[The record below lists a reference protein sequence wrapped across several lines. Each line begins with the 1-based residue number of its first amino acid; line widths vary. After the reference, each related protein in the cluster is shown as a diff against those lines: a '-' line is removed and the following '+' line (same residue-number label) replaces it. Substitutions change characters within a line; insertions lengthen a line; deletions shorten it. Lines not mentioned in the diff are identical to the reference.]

1 MNRFRSQES
10 TNVETGG
17 PPAATL
23 GLEVVTAGDDGLAA
37 AVANCG
43 GRNWMAST
51 GRSGKG
57 SGGRRTVSLTDVA
70 REAGVST
77 GLASIALN
85 GRYGVSPTTRD
96 RILAVADRLGYQA
109 NPIARALRTGA
120 SDTLG
125 LVIRN
130 ISNPYFLD
138 VIIGA
143 ERAAVEAGKTLLVVD
158 CDYSLERERAS
169 LTRLATQRVDGLAI
183 APVGAGESVRMWRS
197 LQPSSRVVVVNATA
211 PGIRGVAHVGPD
223 NVQAV
228 ELAVRHLAGLGH
240 VDIAFLTAPPD
251 LMADPD
257 RLTAFTAISRQLHL
271 RGRAV
276 QTPLS
281 LSKVYQATRR
291 MLSWKRPPTAVVTN
305 SDFTAHAVYKAAR
318 DCGVRVGRD
327 LAVVGHDDLPTSELL
342 DPPLTTLRV
351 DGQAIGRAA
360 VARLVGDP
368 ARALPDHHEPVA
380 LVARGSSRR
389 VRTT

>member
-1 MNRFRSQES
+1 
-10 TNVETGG
+10 
-17 PPAATL
+17 
-23 GLEVVTAGDDGLAA
+23 
-37 AVANCG
+37 
-43 GRNWMAST
+43 MAST

-57 SGGRRTVSLTDVA
+57 NGVRRTVSLTDVA

-85 GRYGVSPTTRD
+85 GRYGVSATTRD

-169 LTRLATQRVDGLAI
+169 LSRLAAQRVDGLAI

-197 LQPSSRVVVVNATA
+197 LQPDSRVVVVNATA

-240 VDIAFLTAPPD
+240 LDIAFLTAPPD

-257 RLTAFTAISRQLHL
+257 RLSAFTALSRELRL
-271 RGRAV
+271 RGKAV
-276 QTPLS
+276 ETPLS
-281 LSKVYQATRR
+281 LPKVYQATRR
-291 MLSWKRPPTAVVTN
+291 LLARKRPPTAVITN

-318 DCGVRVGRD
+318 DAGVRIGRD

-360 VARLVGDP
+360 VARLVGGE
-368 ARALPDHHEPVA
+368 AHALTDHHEPVE
-380 LVARGSSRR
+380 LVARSSSRR
-389 VRTT
+389 RAPTS